1 METKGRKLEYA
12 KYDEKRYSEFIE
24 EQARQLRKRGI
35 DPKKAEDS
43 AREIAAMYRHH
54 FRIWTYP

>member
-1 METKGRKLEYA
+1 MEFKGRKLGYA

-24 EQARQLRKRGI
+24 EQARQLRERGI
-35 DPKKAEDS
+35 DPQEAEAS

-54 FRIWTYP
+54 FRIWT